1 MSRLLHAWVTEQAA
15 RRPDAT
21 AVVAPGEQLTYG
33 DLERRSARLARLL
46 REAGCRAGE
55 RVALMVPQSPAAIVS
70 VLAVLKAGGV
80 YVPIDLGNPAPRA
93 AAMLAAVEPC
103 CLLAAAAG
111 RPLLAD
117 LSEASPWIRTLPLGW
132 LGGQAPSGVRFVED
146 DARAMSE
153 APIEAATSP
162 GDPAY
167 ILFTSGSTGT
177 PKGVV
182 VTHDNV
188 ARFITWAVRYF
199 GLGFGDRL
207 SGHPPLH
214 FDLSV
219 FDLFGSMAVG
229 AELHLVPDG
238 LKRAPHRLV
247 EWIRAHAL
255 TQWFSVP
262 SALSYLAQFD
272 AVRPN
277 DFPELRRVLWCGDV
291 LPPPVLGYWMRRL
304 PHVRFT
310 NLYGPTET
318 TIASS
323 YYTVPVPPADDAEP
337 VPIGSACEGEELLV
351 LDDAL
356 TPVPPG
362 ALGDLYI
369 RGVGLSPGYWKDEA
383 RTGAAFVY
391 PPGRHDAAYRMYKTG
406 DLASVGEDGLV
417 RFLGRADSQIK
428 SRGHRIELGEIEAA
442 LHACPDVAA
451 GAVVA
456 LPTSRFEGAL
466 VCCAYV
472 PAREAQPTAASLR
485 RFVAARLP
493 AYMIPARWLA
503 LDGLPTN
510 GNGKTDR
517 GALRELFRR
526 CEEAQPE
533 RRDDA

>member
-1 MSRLLHAWVTEQAA
+1 MRRLLHAWVGEQAE

-21 AVVAPGEQLTYG
+21 AVVAPGERLTYG
-33 DLERRSARLARLL
+33 DLERRSSRLARLL

-103 CLLAAAAG
+103 CLLAATAA

-117 LSEASPWIRTLPLGW
+117 LSETSPWIRTLPVGW

-162 GDPAY
+162 GEPAY

-219 FDLFGSMAVG
+219 FDLFGSVAAG
-229 AELHLVPDG
+229 AELHLVPDD

-277 DFPELRRVLWCGDV
+277 DLPELRRVLWCGDV

-310 NLYGPTET
+310 NLYGPTEA

-323 YYTVPVPPADDAEP
+323 YYTVPACPADDAEP
-337 VPIGSACEGEELLV
+337 LPIGSACEGEELLV
-351 LDDAL
+351 LDAAL

-362 ALGDLYI
+362 ARGDLYI

-383 RTGAAFVY
+383 RTAAAFVY
-391 PPGRHDAAYRMYKTG
+391 PPGRHEAAHRMYKTG
-406 DLASVGEDGLV
+406 DLARIGEDGLV
-417 RFLGRADSQIK
+417 RFLGRADSQVK
-428 SRGHRIELGEIEAA
+428 SRGHRIELGEIETAM
-442 LHACPDVAA
+442 HASADVAA
-451 GAVVA
+451 AAVVA
-456 LPTSRFEGAL
+456 LPTSRFEGVL
-466 VCCAYV
+466 ICCAYV
-472 PAREAQPTAASLR
+472 PARGTEPSSASLR
-485 RFVAARLP
+485 RFLAARLP
-493 AYMIPARWLA
+493 AYMLPARWLA
-503 LDGLPTN
+503 VDRLPTN
-510 GNGKTDR
+510 ANGKTDR
-517 GALRELFRR
+517 QALRELFRR
-526 CEEAQPE
+526 DEAH
-533 RRDDA
+533 A

>member
-1 MSRLLHAWVTEQAA
+1 VPRLLHTWVTEQAEH
-15 RRPDAT
+15 RPDAT
-21 AVVAPGEQLTYG
+21 ALVAAGERLTYG
-33 DLERRSARLARLL
+33 DLERRSSQVARLL

-55 RVALMVPQSPAAIVS
+55 RVALMIPQSPAAIVS
-70 VLAVLKAGGV
+70 VLGILKSGGI

-103 CLLAAAAG
+103 CLLATSAA

-117 LSEASPWIRTLPLGW
+117 LSEANPWIRALPLGW
-132 LGGQAPSGVRFVED
+132 LDGTPPPSGARFAED
-146 DARAMSE
+146 DARTMPE
-153 APIEAATSP
+153 APIDAGTSP

-182 VTHDNV
+182 VTHANV
-188 ARFITWAVRYF
+188 AHFITWALGYF
-199 GLGFGDRL
+199 GLGADDRL

-219 FDLFGSMAVG
+219 FDLFGGMAAG
-229 AELHLVPDG
+229 AELHIVPDD

-247 EWIRAHAL
+247 EWMRAHAL

-262 SALSYLAQFD
+262 SALGYLAQFD
-272 AVRPN
+272 ALRAN
-277 DFPELRRVLWCGDV
+277 DLPALRRVLWCGDV
-291 LPPPVLGYWMRRL
+291 LPTPVLGYWMRRL

-310 NLYGPTET
+310 NLYGPTEA

-323 YYTVPVPPADDAEP
+323 YHTVSAPPPDDAEP

-356 TPVPPG
+356 APVPPG
-362 ALGDLYI
+362 AHGDLYI

-383 RTGAAFVY
+383 RTAAAFVY
-391 PPGRHDAAYRMYKTG
+391 PPGRHDDAHRMYKTG
-406 DLASVGEDGLV
+406 DLASVGDDGLV

-442 LHACPDVAA
+442 LHASLDIAA

-466 VCCAYV
+466 ICCAYV
-472 PAREAQPTAASLR
+472 PARGAEPTAASLR
-485 RFVAARLP
+485 RFLAARLP
-493 AYMIPARWLA
+493 AYMVPARWLA
-503 LDGLPTN
+503 IDRMPTN
-510 GNGKTDR
+510 ANGKTDR
-517 GALRELFRR
+517 GALRELFRHR
-526 CEEAQPE
+526 EEAE
-533 RRDDA
+533 V